1 MTVVFRKLVW
11 CFLEEGEPFWAVFN
25 ALLTLP
31 SMPLELRVLF
41 RTVDP
46 NTLAIHVHTLV
57 SAVF

>member
-1 MTVVFRKLVW
+1 M
-11 CFLEEGEPFWAVFN
+11 FN

-31 SMPLELRVLF
+31 SMPLKLRVLF

-46 NTLAIHVHTLV
+46 NTLAIRVHTLV